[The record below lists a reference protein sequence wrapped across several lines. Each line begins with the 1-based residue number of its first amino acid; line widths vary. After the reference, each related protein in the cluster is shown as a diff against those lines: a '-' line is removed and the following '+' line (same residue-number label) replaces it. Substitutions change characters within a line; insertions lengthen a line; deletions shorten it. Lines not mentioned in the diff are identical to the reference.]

1 MRGGPGPVVR
11 LAARIYAW
19 ATRLLPT
26 DFRAEFG
33 GELTEC
39 FHAIAVEARRRS
51 VWAVVSVTVRSVV
64 DLLTRAPRE
73 HLAAARAGALVPGT
87 GLGGSW
93 QDVRHAA
100 RRLRRRPSFA
110 LASVLTLALGLAAAT
125 SVFTLVHAVVLS
137 PLPYPESERIV
148 RVDHGAEG
156 LGFDSGLGVTHG
168 FYRYYEDRLRT
179 AEVMAMY
186 HGLDQTLTGVGDPV
200 RVRAVRTTPSLGSVL
215 GIRPVV
221 GRWFREADAEE
232 GAAPVVVLSHD
243 LWRDRFGGD
252 PGVVGQ
258 TALLEGTAR
267 EIVGVLP
274 DDFAFPSTNVA
285 VWTPF
290 SVPATGIGGWNYQS
304 IARLTPGAT
313 ASSMEREIVSVF
325 DVIRRDTDDPG
336 RVTDYLDDAGVF
348 PRIVSLKESVM
359 GDVRATLWILMG
371 TVGFVLLIALAN
383 VTNLFLVRAEETHR
397 ETAVRT
403 ALGAG
408 GARLVRG
415 FLAETVIIAG
425 AGGAVGLSLAAVA
438 VRVLRSWA
446 PVNVPRLDEVAIDPI
461 VAGTTAAAAIVTA
474 VGLAL
479 IPILRGRGDLSSSLK
494 EGHGRTTGGRSRVRG
509 RNVLVAAQVALA
521 MVLLIGSGLL
531 FRTFQELRSTDLGFT
546 ERTALTFQ
554 IGLPGTRYP
563 ETADATRFHATL
575 LERLESIPGVES
587 ASAVAACLPLTP
599 HMCWGT
605 VLEAEGY
612 PRGEG
617 APPAVVGARRVLGD
631 YFGDM
636 EIPVRG
642 RTFGPGD
649 HSGAGR
655 VAILSEEAA
664 RTYFRGDDPIGRRV
678 TFEGDPHTII
688 GVAGNVRAKIE
699 TEEFQSLIYLPM
711 HPAGASGPRS
721 QRASYVLTMAGVPPT
736 SVTSGVRQVLAEM
749 DPAVPLADVRSLEG
763 RIADATAP
771 TAFVLTLIGVAAVM
785 ALLLGAVGVYA
796 VVAYAVSRR
805 TTEIGVR
812 MAIGAAAGDVRGMVL
827 RQGGVV
833 VIAGVVIGLLAAAVL
848 SRVMSG
854 ILYGVSPTDPL
865 SYAAITFLMLAIGA
879 GALYLPARRASRV
892 DPLEALR
899 AE

>member
-1 MRGGPGPVVR
+1 MRGGHGPVVR
-11 LAARIYAW
+11 LAGRVYAST
-19 ATRLLPT
+19 TRLLPAE
-26 DFRAEFG
+26 FRAEYG
-33 GELTEC
+33 DELVDC
-39 FHAIAVEARRRS
+39 FLAISEEARRRS
-51 VWAVVSVTVRSVV
+51 AWAVASVTVRSVV

-137 PLPYPESERIV
+137 PLPYPDSERVV

-156 LGFDSGLGVTHG
+156 LGFDYGLGVTHG

-186 HGLDQTLTGVGDPV
+186 QASDQTLTGVGEPV
-200 RVRAVRTTPSLGSVL
+200 RVRVVRTTPSLGSVL
-215 GIRPVV
+215 GVRPVV
-221 GRWFREADAEE
+221 GRWLREEDARE
-232 GAAPVVVLSHD
+232 GAAPVAVLSHD
-243 LWRDRFGGD
+243 LWRDRFGAD
-252 PGVVGQ
+252 PAVVGQ
-258 TALLEGTAR
+258 TALLEGSAR

-274 DDFAFPSTNVA
+274 DDFAFPSADVA
-285 VWTPF
+285 LWTPF
-290 SVPATGIGGWNYQS
+290 PVPATGIGGWNYQS
-304 IARLTPGAT
+304 VARLAPGAT
-313 ASSMEREIVSVF
+313 ASAMEREMESVF
-325 DVIRRDTDDPG
+325 DVIRSDTDDPD
-336 RVTDYLDDAGVF
+336 RVADYLDNAGVF
-348 PRIVSLKESVM
+348 PRVVSLKESVM

-383 VTNLFLVRAEETHR
+383 VTNLFLVRAEEGHR

-408 GARLVRG
+408 GVRLVRG
-415 FLAETVIIAG
+415 FLAETAMIAG
-425 AGGAVGLSLAAVA
+425 AAGALGLWLAAVA

-446 PVNVPRLDEVAIDPI
+446 PVNVPRLEEVAIDP
-461 VAGTTAAAAIVTA
+461 VVGGAAAAATVATA
-474 VGLAL
+474 LGLAL
-479 IPILRGRGDLSSSLK
+479 IPILRGRGDLTSSLK
-494 EGHGRTTGGRSRVRG
+494 EGHGRMTGGRSRVRG

-531 FRTFQELRSTDLGFT
+531 FRTFQELRSTELGFT
-546 ERTALTFQ
+546 QRSALTFQ
-554 IGLPGTRYP
+554 IGLPATAYP
-563 ETADATRFHATL
+563 ETADATRFHEGL
-575 LERLESIPGVES
+575 LERLKAVPGVES

-612 PRGEG
+612 PRPEG

-631 YFGDM
+631 YFVDM
-636 EIPVRG
+636 GIPVRG
-642 RTFGPGD
+642 RPFGSGD
-649 HSGAGR
+649 QSGDGR

-664 RTYFRGDDPIGRRV
+664 RTYFPGDDPIGGRV
-678 TFEGDPHTII
+678 TFDGEPHTVI
-688 GVAGNVRAKIE
+688 GVAGNVRSRVE

-711 HPAGASGPRS
+711 HPAGVSGPPS
-721 QRASYVLTMAGVPPT
+721 QRASYVLTTEGVPPT
-736 SVTSGVRQVLAEM
+736 SLTSGVRQVLSDM
-749 DPAVPLADVRSLEG
+749 DPTVPLADVRTLDG

-771 TAFVLTLIGVAAVM
+771 TAFVLTLIGLAAVM

-805 TTEIGVR
+805 TAEIGVR
-812 MAIGAAAGDVRGMVL
+812 MAIGAGTGDVQRMVL

-833 VIAGVVIGLLAAAVL
+833 VIAGVVIGLLTAVAL
-848 SRVMSG
+848 SRLMGG

-865 SYAAITFLMLAIGA
+865 SYAAITLLMLAIGG

>member
-1 MRGGPGPVVR
+1 MRGGSGPVVR
-11 LAARIYAW
+11 LAVRIYAL
-19 ATRLLPT
+19 ATVLLPAE
-26 DFRAEFG
+26 FRAEYG
-33 GELTEC
+33 GELADC
-39 FHAIAVEARRRS
+39 FNAIAVEARRRS
-51 VWAVVSVTVRSVV
+51 MWAVVSVTLRSVV

-73 HLAAARAGALVPGT
+73 HLAAARAGVLVPGT

-125 SVFTLVHAVVLS
+125 SVFTLVHTVVLS

-156 LGFDSGLGVTHG
+156 FGMDRGLGVTHG

-186 HGLDQTLTGVGDPV
+186 QSYDQTLTGAGEPV
-200 RVRAVRTTPSLGSVL
+200 RVGVVRTTPSLGSIL
-215 GIRPVV
+215 GVRPVV
-221 GRWFREADAEE
+221 GRWLREEDAGE
-232 GAAPVVVLSHD
+232 GAAPVAVLSHD
-243 LWRDRFGGD
+243 LWRDRFGAD
-252 PGVVGQ
+252 PDVVGT
-258 TALLEGTAR
+258 TAILEGAAR
-267 EIVGVLP
+267 EIVGVLSE
-274 DDFAFPSTNVA
+274 DFDFPSPEVA
-285 VWTPF
+285 LWIPF

-304 IARLTPGAT
+304 IARLAPGTT
-313 ASSMEREIVSVF
+313 ASAMEREIESVF
-325 DVIRRDTDDPG
+325 DVIRSDTDDPG
-336 RVTDYLDDAGVF
+336 RVADYLDDAGVY
-348 PRIVSLKESVM
+348 PRIISLKESVM

-371 TVGFVLLIALAN
+371 AVGFVLLIALAN
-383 VTNLFLVRAEETHR
+383 VTNLFLVRAEEAHR
-397 ETAVRT
+397 EMAVRT

-415 FLAETVIIAG
+415 FLAETAIIAG
-425 AGGAVGLSLAAVA
+425 AAGALGLSLAALA
-438 VRVLRSWA
+438 VRVLRNWA
-446 PVNVPRLDEVAIDPI
+446 PVNVPRLDEVGIDPI
-461 VAGTTAAAAIVTA
+461 VAGATVAAAIVAALT
-474 VGLAL
+474 LAL

-494 EGHGRTTGGRSRVRG
+494 EGQGRMTEGRARVRG

-531 FRTFQELRSTDLGFT
+531 LRTFQELRSTDLGFT
-546 ERTALTFQ
+546 QRTALTFQ
-554 IGLPGTRYP
+554 IGLPWTRYP
-563 ETADATRFHATL
+563 EAADAIRFHEAL
-575 LERLESIPGVES
+575 LERLEAVPGVES
-587 ASAVAACLPLTP
+587 ASAVAACLPLVP
-599 HMCWGT
+599 SMCWGT

-612 PRGEG
+612 PRPEG
-617 APPAVVGARRVLGD
+617 SPPAVVGARRVLGS
-631 YFGDM
+631 YFADM
-636 EIPVRG
+636 GIPVLG
-642 RTFGPGD
+642 RAFGPGD
-649 HSGAGR
+649 YSGEGR

-664 RTYFRGDDPIGRRV
+664 RLYFREDDPVGRRIS
-678 TFEGDPHTII
+678 FEGELHAVI
-688 GVAGNVRAKIE
+688 GVAGNVQAKVE
-699 TEEFQSLIYLPM
+699 TDEFQAVIYLPM
-711 HPAGASGPRS
+711 HPAGGTGPRS
-721 QRASYVLTMAGVPPT
+721 QWASYVLTTAVVPPT
-736 SVTSGVRQVLAEM
+736 SVTSSVRQVLAGM
-749 DPAVPLADVRSLEG
+749 DPAVPLADARSLEG

-771 TAFVLTLIGVAAVM
+771 TAFVLTLIGLAAVM

-805 TTEIGVR
+805 TAEIGVR
-812 MAIGAAAGDVRGMVL
+812 MAIGAAAGDVQRMIL

-833 VIAGVVIGLLAAAVL
+833 VIAGVGIGLLTAVAL

-865 SYAAITFLMLAIGA
+865 SYAATTVLMLAIGG